1 MKTYCLVAAIVGLLT
16 HARAAEVLHYNL
28 LPGSTITPYSGS
40 DPTGPTEPLAG
51 HLDWVTLLPATYRR

>member
-1 MKTYCLVAAIVGLLT
+1 MKTYCLLAAIVGLLT
-16 HARAAEVLHYNL
+16 HACAAEVLHYNL

-51 HLDWVTLLPATYRR
+51 HLD